1 MRKIGAARLR
11 LSARATAKNTRIS
24 SHRVMVYLF
33 GFAFMQNEF
42 VILALLQPKTQGY
55 AENRNPILSIL
66 AE

>member
-1 MRKIGAARLR
+1 MF
-11 LSARATAKNTRIS
+11 
-24 SHRVMVYLF
+24 YLF

-55 AENRNPILSIL
+55 AETRKPNLSKL